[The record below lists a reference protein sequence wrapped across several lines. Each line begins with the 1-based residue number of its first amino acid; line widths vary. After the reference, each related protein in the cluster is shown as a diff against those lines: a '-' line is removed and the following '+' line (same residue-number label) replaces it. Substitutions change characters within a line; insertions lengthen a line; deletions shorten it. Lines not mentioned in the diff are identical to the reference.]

1 MALYLIAFNDEWV
14 PDLTLEEL
22 RERGTSGRALTE
34 EMTAAGVFVFSD
46 GGLDA
51 STAVC
56 SVDPSSGLP
65 VFTDGPFA
73 ETKEHLGGFAVV
85 DVPGD
90 AEARYWACRIAV
102 AVGWPQEVHRFPHR
116 ALPGEGSPAPEG
128 WSGRGGDSAFYEVT
142 FLESEAPHSA
152 AVRCGIDVAA
162 RAGRQV
168 IDRDV
173 RQAGAQVVPRGAGA
187 FTRTRGVHPGVG
199 GQGQLAVGEH

>member
-14 PDLTLEEL
+14 PDLTQEEL
-22 RERGTSGRALTE
+22 RERGAAGRALIE

-56 SVDPSSGLP
+56 SVDPSGGSP

-90 AEARYWACRIAV
+90 AEARYWAGRIAV

-116 ALPGEGSPAPEG
+116 AL
-128 WSGRGGDSAFYEVT
+128 SAE
-142 FLESEAPHSA
+142 
-152 AVRCGIDVAA
+152 R
-162 RAGRQV
+162 
-168 IDRDV
+168 
-173 RQAGAQVVPRGAGA
+173 
-187 FTRTRGVHPGVG
+187 
-199 GQGQLAVGEH
+199 